1 MIQETTI
8 DKTETSVNDLEYIN
22 YGHAY
27 EEFTDDDYEED
38 KISGVGN
45 YTFLRTIGHGQFG
58 KVKLAVHNKTKTKVA
73 IKVIKKGGIDEGA
86 SKFILREI
94 QIMKRLRHPNIIQ
107 LYEVID
113 TEARLFLVMEYASGG
128 EVMDFIAV
136 HGRLKER
143 DASNFFAQVA
153 WAVHYCHSQKTVH
166 RDIKAENLLL
176 DDHMNVKLIDFG
188 LSNIFYPP
196 QKLRTFCGSPMYA
209 APELVQHHEY
219 VGPEVDCWSLGVL
232 LYFLVCGSLPFGG
245 ESYAELYQQIMRANY
260 TLPPYL
266 SAGCRDLIRH
276 MLVSDPTKR
285 FTIEEIVRHPWVM
298 KMHGTT
304 AAGCPGNPK
313 YEVID
318 TTVLSRLERLGY
330 ERAAVTQSLLTR
342 RFDDPFA
349 VYHILSAETETHR
362 GMTKL
367 EERRP
372 IEGASRQE
380 EERATKQE
388 QTYSECK
395 RTGLTGASAKPA
407 TLCIGTKKGDNLE
420 EQETRDKQD
429 KEKHYYSLKL
439 GHPKQEKVE
448 KHESNEYLM
457 EASTESPRQKR
468 FAFSVEMTTEKDY
481 NELMHNIKHVLD
493 LHDPRIKY
501 VHLSS
506 FMLECDCA
514 AEGLIFEIE
523 ICRLYRLSM
532 NGVRFHRIKGKNG
545 TYKRI
550 MKSVVEML
558 KL

>member
-1 MIQETTI
+1 MKETEEDI
-8 DKTETSVNDLEYIN
+8 S

-73 IKVIKKGGIDEGA
+73 IKVIKKSGIDEGA

-113 TEARLFLVMEYASGG
+113 TDARLFLVMEYASGG
-128 EVMDFIAV
+128 EIMDFIAV

-153 WAVHYCHSQKTVH
+153 WAVHYCHSKQTVH

-188 LSNIFYPP
+188 LSNVFYPP

-260 TLPPYL
+260 TLPSHL

-276 MLVSDPTKR
+276 MLVPDPASR
-285 FTIEEIVRHPWVM
+285 FTIEDIVRHPWVM
-298 KMHGTT
+298 KMRGTT
-304 AAGCPGNPK
+304 AARGPGNPK
-313 YEVID
+313 YEAID
-318 TTVLSRLERLGY
+318 TTVLSRLECLGY

-349 VYHILSAETETHR
+349 VYHILSAETESFGGTNKHEQ
-362 GMTKL
+362 KQ
-367 EERRP
+367 P
-372 IEGASRQE
+372 I
-380 EERATKQE
+380 KQE
-388 QTYSECK
+388 QPYRERGGT
-395 RTGLTGASAKPA
+395 RITGTSGKSA
-407 TLCIGTKKGDNLE
+407 TLGIGTKRDESAE
-420 EQETRDKQD
+420 EQGPINNQ
-429 KEKHYYSLKL
+429 YYSLKV
-439 GHPKQEKVE
+439 GHPKKKKEKE
-448 KHESNEYLM
+448 KAEKLASNESLM
-457 EASTESPRQKR
+457 EGPTESPRQKR

-481 NELMHNIKHVLD
+481 NELMRSIKHVLD
-493 LHDPRIKY
+493 LHDPRIRY
-501 VHLSS
+501 VHLTS

-514 AEGLIFEIE
+514 AEDLIFEIE

-532 NGVRFHRIKGKNG
+532 NGVRFHKIKGKNT
-545 TYKRI
+545 TYKRVL
-550 MKSVVEML
+550 KSIVETL